1 MTPRLPLPLLAA
13 LLLSQAVPHAA
24 AFSPISWDDLVR
36 DWQDESITETVL
48 DLSGDGS
55 VAEVINNGGAVTVS
69 QGTSLALNGGHH
81 TISSTKQSAQ
91 VFTSRAFDNRGTL
104 EISDCTITGNFNTA
118 VSWFSSSSGGS
129 IANGENAR
137 LILSGCS
144 FSNNGMVSQTD
155 GEGGALA
162 GAAGS
167 VMSIQGCD
175 FTNNYVS
182 FHEPCLN
189 SPQQYGGAIASFGA
203 VTLSNCRFSGNYT
216 SYLNAGANGMSTA
229 AGGAVSMATYGAR
242 LEGDALE
249 FHGNYAMGY
258 AASGGAVNLNNNASI
273 KLSNAAFTGNYAFC
287 TANSTSAGRAWGG
300 ALNLESGSTGTLVS
314 CVFNGNHAS
323 SMTETASGGGA
334 IHNFI
339 GCTLT
344 LVNCSFY
351 DNYASSADASL
362 AQGGAIANEGR
373 LRIIANG
380 RDSIFRGNRDHVP
393 ALGGGGASNA
403 IHSLFSTG
411 IALYAGNGGSLVFY
425 DGIRGENDRNMLTI
439 NKPGAEGYPVDGTV
453 FFKDGASIDGFNTE
467 LYQGSLCM
475 GEGTA
480 IRGSLDAWQG
490 SSFIIEG
497 FTTMDGQYSV
507 HAVKPGA
514 AHTVLVRM
522 TDSMA
527 AATEENPVWNF
538 TEGSSIAAFAG
549 SLEFVLDVSR
559 LSIPYDELHPFIFS
573 HEGQTQELMDS
584 VNGAKSVRL
593 VDADGWSYSVDGS
606 FFDYLSGQ
614 NRGIVPSGPDTGG
627 WRPPSGVGG
636 VQGNS
641 QWTAVRSLRSFAEA
655 ARTREGERLKPDG
668 RAAFWITA
676 TGDYFTQAS
685 QAAAEGYRF
694 RSHGYSVGGSYD
706 LSPVWTAGGAFG
718 QSFGTNDVNNDLG
731 SFDQDAV
738 MALLQL
744 ARSVQVNAEDSLLL
758 GVQGGYGSARSK
770 GGVISPDLAGDRLE
784 SSWKDRTWLL
794 DVQGAWTRR
803 LNRKTRL
810 GLYSGLQYAGS
821 IQSASTAAGERH
833 AYHLENSSAN
843 VLRGRLGV
851 EFHRN
856 SSLLGREAAG
866 YVRTGIAHDLDR
878 KTPHV
883 SVRGTSRSWTA
894 MAVNPGR
901 TVLEASAGFHVS
913 LSGNWS
919 AGVDYSLEAGN
930 RQLNQSGRAGVMME
944 F

>member
-24 AFSPISWDDLVR
+24 ASSPISWDDLVR

-55 VAEVINNGGAVTVS
+55 VAEVTSNGGAVTVS

-273 KLSNAAFTGNYAFC
+273 KLSNASFTGNYAFC
-287 TANSTSAGRAWGG
+287 TAHSTSAGRAWGG

-314 CVFNGNHAS
+314 CVFNGNHVS

-425 DGIRGENDRNMLTI
+425 DGIRGENDRNILTI

-514 AHTVLVRM
+514 VHTVLVRM

-559 LSIPYDELHPFIFS
+559 LSIPYDELHPFIFP
-573 HEGQTQELMDS
+573 M
-584 VNGAKSVRL
+584 
-593 VDADGWSYSVDGS
+593 
-606 FFDYLSGQ
+606 
-614 NRGIVPSGPDTGG
+614 
-627 WRPPSGVGG
+627 
-636 VQGNS
+636 
-641 QWTAVRSLRSFAEA
+641 
-655 ARTREGERLKPDG
+655 
-668 RAAFWITA
+668 
-676 TGDYFTQAS
+676 
-685 QAAAEGYRF
+685 
-694 RSHGYSVGGSYD
+694 
-706 LSPVWTAGGAFG
+706 
-718 QSFGTNDVNNDLG
+718 
-731 SFDQDAV
+731 
-738 MALLQL
+738 
-744 ARSVQVNAEDSLLL
+744 
-758 GVQGGYGSARSK
+758 
-770 GGVISPDLAGDRLE
+770 
-784 SSWKDRTWLL
+784 
-794 DVQGAWTRR
+794 
-803 LNRKTRL
+803 
-810 GLYSGLQYAGS
+810 
-821 IQSASTAAGERH
+821 
-833 AYHLENSSAN
+833 
-843 VLRGRLGV
+843 RGR
-851 EFHRN
+851 R
-856 SSLLGREAAG
+856 
-866 YVRTGIAHDLDR
+866 
-878 KTPHV
+878 
-883 SVRGTSRSWTA
+883 RS
-894 MAVNPGR
+894 
-901 TVLEASAGFHVS
+901 
-913 LSGNWS
+913 
-919 AGVDYSLEAGN
+919 
-930 RQLNQSGRAGVMME
+930 
-944 F
+944 

>member
-24 AFSPISWDDLVR
+24 ASSPISWDDLVR

-55 VAEVINNGGAVTVS
+55 VAEVTNNGGAVTVS

-144 FSNNGMVSQTD
+144 FSNNGMVSQTN

-287 TANSTSAGRAWGG
+287 TAHSTSAGRAWGG

-314 CVFNGNHAS
+314 CVFNGNHVS

-362 AQGGAIANEGR
+362 A
-373 LRIIANG
+373 
-380 RDSIFRGNRDHVP
+380 
-393 ALGGGGASNA
+393 
-403 IHSLFSTG
+403 
-411 IALYAGNGGSLVFY
+411 
-425 DGIRGENDRNMLTI
+425 
-439 NKPGAEGYPVDGTV
+439 
-453 FFKDGASIDGFNTE
+453 
-467 LYQGSLCM
+467 
-475 GEGTA
+475 
-480 IRGSLDAWQG
+480 
-490 SSFIIEG
+490 
-497 FTTMDGQYSV
+497 
-507 HAVKPGA
+507 
-514 AHTVLVRM
+514 
-522 TDSMA
+522 
-527 AATEENPVWNF
+527 
-538 TEGSSIAAFAG
+538 
-549 SLEFVLDVSR
+549 
-559 LSIPYDELHPFIFS
+559 
-573 HEGQTQELMDS
+573 
-584 VNGAKSVRL
+584 
-593 VDADGWSYSVDGS
+593 
-606 FFDYLSGQ
+606 
-614 NRGIVPSGPDTGG
+614 
-627 WRPPSGVGG
+627 
-636 VQGNS
+636 
-641 QWTAVRSLRSFAEA
+641 
-655 ARTREGERLKPDG
+655 
-668 RAAFWITA
+668 
-676 TGDYFTQAS
+676 
-685 QAAAEGYRF
+685 
-694 RSHGYSVGGSYD
+694 
-706 LSPVWTAGGAFG
+706 
-718 QSFGTNDVNNDLG
+718 
-731 SFDQDAV
+731 
-738 MALLQL
+738 
-744 ARSVQVNAEDSLLL
+744 
-758 GVQGGYGSARSK
+758 
-770 GGVISPDLAGDRLE
+770 
-784 SSWKDRTWLL
+784 
-794 DVQGAWTRR
+794 
-803 LNRKTRL
+803 
-810 GLYSGLQYAGS
+810 
-821 IQSASTAAGERH
+821 
-833 AYHLENSSAN
+833 
-843 VLRGRLGV
+843 
-851 EFHRN
+851 
-856 SSLLGREAAG
+856 
-866 YVRTGIAHDLDR
+866 
-878 KTPHV
+878 
-883 SVRGTSRSWTA
+883 
-894 MAVNPGR
+894 
-901 TVLEASAGFHVS
+901 
-913 LSGNWS
+913 
-919 AGVDYSLEAGN
+919 
-930 RQLNQSGRAGVMME
+930 
-944 F
+944 